1 MRKKQLLHQHA
12 RHLRREQTPFEAKL
26 WRRLRGR
33 QFGEFKFRRQFPV
46 KGYIA
51 DLCCP
56 EKKLIVEL
64 DGGQH
69 LEQAPYDNERT
80 AKLEDSGY
88 RVIRFWN
95 TEIAENIDGILEAI
109 YTELNK
115 PSP

>member
-1 MRKKQLLHQHA
+1 M
-12 RHLRREQTPFEAKL
+12 L

-33 QFGEFKFRRQFPV
+33 PFGEFKFRRQLPV

-64 DGGQH
+64 DGGH
-69 LEQAPYDNERT
+69 HIGQAPYDNGRT
-80 AKLEDSGY
+80 AKLEESGY
-88 RVIRFWN
+88 KVIRFWN
-95 TEIAENIDGILEAI
+95 TEIVENIDGILEAI

>member
-1 MRKKQLLHQHA
+1 LRQKQLLHQRA
-12 RHLRREQTPFEAKL
+12 RRLRREQTSFEAKL
-26 WRRLRGR
+26 WKCLRGR
-33 QFGEFKFRRQFPV
+33 QFDQFKFRRQFPV

-69 LEQAPYDNERT
+69 LDQASYDSERT
-80 AKLEDSGY
+80 AKLEGFGY
-88 RVIRFWN
+88 IVMRFWN
-95 TEIAENIDGILEAI
+95 SEITENIEGILEAI